1 MVKCEKCNKEFPFP
15 WKLRR
20 HLARQKPCYQNSTVT
35 NDTKSIPNDSKNDPN
50 DSIDIPN
57 DSKNVP
63 NDSKT
68 KCEYCNKVFSTQSNK
83 IKHSKKCKM
92 KNDKV
97 WTLENECKVEH
108 KQQECKLQCKYCKKV
123 YSKTGNLTRHLETC
137 KTKEGYIMALTEQ
150 KETTKVS
157 SVTNNITN
165 NNNNIQNA
173 NTIININVLGQEST
187 EHITYERI
195 RGLLRDVLSKQ
206 KNENVYVT
214 SGEAVIAFHKLL
226 REDEN
231 NRNII
236 IPHERRQIAYVKR
249 EGGGTFE
256 KEEINKALEESF
268 CNSSKK
274 LNEQM
279 NTVEEKQGGFAQQK
293 MYGMQECTYSMGTK
307 GTKGHPR
314 NYPYNYRAH
323 DVHRIKRGFKIANTR
338 KDEL

>member
-20 HLARQKPCYQNSTVT
+20 HLARQKPCYQTLSATNDTLSATNDTLSAT
-35 NDTKSIPNDSKNDPN
+35 NDTKTEHICKYCKKTFTRAYTCKQHEEKRCKNN
-50 DSIDIPN
+50 NEI
-57 DSKNVP
+57 
-63 NDSKT
+63 
-68 KCEYCNKVFSTQSNK
+68 
-83 IKHSKKCKM
+83 
-92 KNDKV
+92 
-97 WTLENECKVEH
+97 WLLENECKVEH
-108 KQQECKLQCKYCKKV
+108 KQQECKLQCKYCKRM
-123 YSKTGNLTRHLETC
+123 YSRTGSLTRHLKTC
-137 KTKEGYIMALTEQ
+137 NTKEGYIMALTER
-150 KETTKVS
+150 KEATKVS
-157 SVTNNITN
+157 TVTNNIT
-165 NNNNIQNA
+165 NNNIQNA

-206 KNENVYVT
+206 KTENVYVT

-249 EGGGTFE
+249 EDGGTFE

-293 MYGMQECTYSMGTK
+293 MYGIQECTHSMGTK

-323 DVHRIKRGFKIANTR
+323 DVHRIKRGFKIVNTR
-338 KDEL
+338 KDDDFEL